1 VLRVQ
6 GYKFEALPNGDQL
19 RNLRRFA
26 GSCRFVYN
34 KALALNKQ
42 RYENREKRLGYAGV
56 CALLPSWKTVH
67 PWFSDAPSQ
76 ALQSLK
82 DLKRACTDFFEKRAD
97 FPDIHKKG
105 RKDSFR
111 IPQGFEVDNA
121 NGRISLPKIG
131 WIRNRKS
138 RDIEGQ
144 PKNVTVSIVAGKVFV
159 SIQTER
165 EVEPVMHPS
174 TSVVGVDW
182 GVVNFVT
189 MSNGEVV
196 GQCAP
201 LEQHAR
207 KLGKFERRLARK
219 KKFSNNWKKAKARI
233 SRLHQHMKGFR
244 TQDLRQ
250 HQQKPRG
257 CRS

>member
-1 VLRVQ
+1 MQ
-6 GYKFEALPNGDQL
+6 GYKFEALPNGEQL

-42 RYENREKRLGYAGV
+42 RYENKEKRLGYAGM
-56 CALLPSWKTVH
+56 CALLPGWKTAH
-67 PWFSDAPSQ
+67 PWLSDAPSQ
-76 ALQSLK
+76 ALQQSLK
-82 DLKRACTDFFEKRAD
+82 DLKRAYTNFFEKRAD
-97 FPDIHKKG
+97 FPDFHKKG

-131 WIRNRKS
+131 WMRFRKS

-219 KKFSNNWKKAKARI
+219 KKFSDNWKKAKARI
-233 SRLHQHMKGFR
+233 SRLHQRIAKGFH

>member
-1 VLRVQ
+1 MDQLRYFRAEVQ
-6 GYKFEALPNGDQL
+6 GYQFEALPNGEQL
-19 RNLRRFA
+19 GNLRRFA

-34 KALALNKQ
+34 QALALNKQ
-42 RYENREKRLGYAGV
+42 RYENKEKRLGYAGM
-56 CALLPSWKTVH
+56 CALLPSWKTAH
-67 PWFSDAPSQ
+67 PWLSDAPSQ
-76 ALQSLK
+76 ALQQSLK
-82 DLKRACTDFFEKRAD
+82 DLERAYTNFFQKRAD
-97 FPDIHKKG
+97 FPDFHKKG

-111 IPQGFEVDNA
+111 IPQGFEVDSS
-121 NGRISLPKIG
+121 NGRISLPKVG
-131 WIRNRKS
+131 WMRYRKS

-144 PKNVTVSIVAGKVFV
+144 PKNVTVAIVAGKVFV

-174 TSVVGVDW
+174 TSLVGVDW

-207 KLGKFERRLARK
+207 N
-219 KKFSNNWKKAKARI
+219 S
-233 SRLHQHMKGFR
+233 
-244 TQDLRQ
+244 
-250 HQQKPRG
+250 
-257 CRS
+257 